1 MDWLL
6 HNPIAD
12 MYGPYFLLFY
22 AVVVALVL
30 ASAWL
35 LMRAQDWTGR
45 MPLPPVPAE
54 PDPYEIAY
62 LRGGEMEVAE
72 TAIFSLMQR
81 GYLQATERPD
91 GTSFERTPEA
101 AQAERLPQLERR
113 VLEWFSTPRRRGEIF
128 EPLGLR
134 YEVRGG
140 CVQYEQKLR
149 REHLLTPQ
157 HMEKIS
163 RLVWLSGAFVI
174 AGLGGYKLIIALSR
188 GRFNVVFLIIMCL
201 VALALLRA
209 VSRLPKSRLS
219 RRGRQYLDRLQMA
232 FAQLRDRYRQPPQLT
247 ETQPARFA
255 NSFDPTLM
263 LVGAFGVASLAG
275 TPYEDYSRKLY
286 GAQSST
292 GAGGGWGTTSTSADG
307 GSSCSSSDSSSSSD
321 SGGGDSGGG
330 SSCGGGGCG
339 GGGCGGCGGD

>member
-1 MDWLL
+1 MEWLL

-22 AVVVALVL
+22 AVVILLVVV
-30 ASAWL
+30 SAWL
-35 LMRAQDWTGR
+35 VLRAQDWTAR

-101 AQAERLPQLERR
+101 AEAGRLPQLERR
-113 VLEWFSTPRRRGEIF
+113 VLEWFSTPRRRAEIF
-128 EPLGLR
+128 APLGLR

-140 CVQYEQKLR
+140 CVQFEQKLR

-163 RLVWLSGAFVI
+163 RLVWLTGALVL
-174 AGLGGYKLIIALSR
+174 AALGGYKLVIALSR
-188 GRFNVVFLIIMCL
+188 GRFNVAFLIIMCIVGL
-201 VALALLRA
+201 VMLRA
-209 VSRLPKSRLS
+209 VSRLPQSRLS

-232 FAQLRDRYRQPPQLT
+232 FAQLKDRYRQQPQIAD
-247 ETQPARFA
+247 TQPARFA
-255 NSFDPTLM
+255 NSIDPTLI

-275 TPYEDYSRKLY
+275 TPYEDYTRKMY
-286 GAQSST
+286 GSQSSS
-292 GAGGGWGTTSTSADG
+292 GAGGTWGTSSSSADG
-307 GSSCSSSDSSSSSD
+307 GGSYSSSDSSSSD
-321 SGGGDSGGG
+321 SGGGDGGG